1 MKSRIIAP
9 GRQHL
14 RLLGLEEP
22 LEGWVPGSLTHGI
35 AEPLDADNRSR
46 GVFSSSIVQR
56 DGRGAVGDKRAEAQL
71 ADEVAPLTYSWGHL
85 ASAVN
90 FTEGSCSLIL
100 GMSVLGTP

>member
-1 MKSRIIAP
+1 M
-9 GRQHL
+9 H
-14 RLLGLEEP
+14 LGLEEP

-46 GVFSSSIVQR
+46 EVFVFKSIVQR
-56 DGRGAVGDKRAEAQL
+56 EGRGAVGDKRAEAQL